1 MPDYAAILQRQTE
14 KVGELSALLETEPTP
29 SLFQALSSVYRDRSA
44 THRALGD
51 TDRAIDDLKTGTAM
65 LSQLVLFAGRTDL
78 VDDMV
83 GAGETLRAMLVEDG
97 RDEEAMSHGIGE
109 AQVLVRTGA
118 VERGLAGLRHLA
130 ADART
135 AFDEEPTEDRLYALD
150 ETRLYLWAMLREA
163 EKHPEA
169 LEVAEETLVL
179 LGSVEPTPHRE
190 LCRARRNRAITLR
203 QLGRREEALAELGA
217 VAGEYEANLGPD
229 ADPEM
234 VVEAAQAFRARAEL
248 LIETQKPE
256 EGLAAFERAFDV
268 VEPHADEDEECDG
281 TLHEL
286 YGAAVGAA
294 RGLRLLGPA
303 IRFAER
309 RCRRLQ
315 RDVERSDSLEAGLEL
330 LEGLYHLALL
340 YFEAGRYDVVL
351 DDANKLVATWEQLAA
366 ARGNA
371 PQFQHLVL
379 QGLDLREHALVALG
393 RHEEAV
399 ADQTR
404 VIDGFRSLLDQGAPP
419 HLLQGLAITL
429 QRRAESLAAIGRHA
443 DALADRAEAGRVEA
457 KLQSLAEQ

>member
-14 KVGELSALLETEPTP
+14 KVDELAALLETEPTP

-51 TDRAIDDLKTGTAM
+51 TDRAIADLRTGTSM

-83 GAGETLRAMLVEDG
+83 GAGETLRAMLLENG
-97 RDEEAMSHGIGE
+97 RDEEAMGHGIGE
-109 AQVLVRTGA
+109 AQVLVRTGS

-130 ADART
+130 ADARG
-135 AFDEEPTEDRLYALD
+135 AFDGEPTENRLHALD

-169 LEVAEETLVL
+169 LEVAEETLAL
-179 LGSVEPTPHRE
+179 LGSVEPAPKRE

-203 QLGRREEALAELGA
+203 ELGRREEALEVLEA
-217 VAGEYEANLGPD
+217 VAGEYEANLGPN
-229 ADPEM
+229 ADPE
-234 VVEAAQAFRARAEL
+234 VVAEAAQAFRARAQL
-248 LIETQKPE
+248 LIETGKPD
-256 EGLAAFERAFDV
+256 EGFAAFERAIEAI
-268 VEPHADEDEECDG
+268 EPHADEDEECDG

-286 YGAAVGAA
+286 FGAAVGAA
-294 RGLRLLGPA
+294 RELHLLGPA

-309 RCRRLQ
+309 RCMRLQ
-315 RDVERSDSLEAGLEL
+315 RDVERTNSLEAGQEL
-330 LEGLYHLALL
+330 LEGLYDLALL
-340 YFEAGRYDVVL
+340 FFAAGRYDVVL
-351 DDANKLVATWEQLAA
+351 DDANNLVAAWEQLAA

-371 PQFQHLVL
+371 PQFRHLVL

-393 RHEEAV
+393 RHGEAV

-429 QRRAESLAAIGRHA
+429 QRRADSLAAIGRHA

-457 KLQSLAEQ
+457 KLQSLAGK